1 VLTVGLETSF
11 EVGVPV
17 RAAYDRWTRFESF
30 PRFMPLVRRVEQVRP
45 NVTRWWVGRGLLRH
59 EFYAEVVEQHPDD
72 LVAWRSLDRRFPH
85 RGEVRFHALGE
96 HRTEVSLSIEAGK
109 GLAARLPQVALRRL
123 VESQLSG
130 YEAFVE
136 GVGGDGEGDTWRGTI
151 QRGRVENLEKSP
163 PAHPG
168 WVHG

>member
-1 VLTVGLETSF
+1 MGLETSV

-17 RAAYDRWTRFESF
+17 RTAYDRWTRFESF

-59 EFYAEVVEQHPDD
+59 EFYAEVVEQHPDA
-72 LVAWRSLDRRFPH
+72 LVAWRSLDRRCPH
-85 RGEVRFHALGE
+85 QGEVRFRDLGE
-96 HRTEVSLSIEAGK
+96 QRTEVSLTLEARRGW
-109 GLAARLPQVALRRL
+109 VALCPEAVLRRTI
-123 VESQLSG
+123 ESQLAG
-130 YEAFVE
+130 YREFVE
-136 GVGGDGEGDTWRGTI
+136 SIGDAGDTWRGTI
-151 QRGRVENLEKSP
+151 QRGRVENLEKNP